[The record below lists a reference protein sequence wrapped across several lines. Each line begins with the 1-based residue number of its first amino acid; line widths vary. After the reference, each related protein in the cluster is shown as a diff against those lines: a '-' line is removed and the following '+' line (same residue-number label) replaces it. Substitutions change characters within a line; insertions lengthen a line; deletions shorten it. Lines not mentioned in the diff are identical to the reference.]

1 LFRFLF
7 FLKTFNIGR
16 QDIENPKKSPAYPV
30 ISQFAAFQRDRMEGV
45 FADLRVLNPR
55 VNPLPFYLRIDEN
68 LGKLKMDYAQIKE
81 KFLHPLI

>member
-1 LFRFLF
+1 
-7 FLKTFNIGR
+7 
-16 QDIENPKKSPAYPV
+16 
-30 ISQFAAFQRDRMEGV
+30 MEGV
-45 FADLRVLNPR
+45 FADLRVLKPR